1 MSSFSSF
8 AAMLASTL
16 LMLQA
21 ALATRR
27 LKWRRRDQYGHPPK
41 KRKPPAPHG

>member
-1 MSSFSSF
+1 MSSFSSL

-27 LKWRRRDQYGHPPK
+27 LKWKRRDRSDRPPK
-41 KRKPPAPHG
+41 KRKPPSPEA